1 MSDVETSNVKPE
13 GAPEG
18 KFEKLNRTPF
28 FVFSKPYLDLIS
40 KGKIFGLV
48 YIVMAFINLI
58 IPFAVIFTTVDS
70 GIFSWAPPANII
82 FAIILVW
89 LVVMFASWIGFQIW
103 WNRRVNVVNISSSEF
118 VATTSFSEILQT
130 LGEWLGTLLGIL
142 GAGVGLIA
150 LIFLGEE
157 ANYLFR
163 LIGLSFMSYGAAV
176 IIIGPVVGFFI
187 IVLFR
192 FLAEQL
198 RLFATLVNNT
208 KDIATNLKNKSDGAG
223 NA

>member
-1 MSDVETSNVKPE
+1 MGDVETGKDNPE
-13 GAPEG
+13 GKPEG
-18 KFEKLNRTPF
+18 KFEKLNRNPF

-48 YIVMAFINLI
+48 YIVMAVLNLI

-70 GIFSWAPPANII
+70 GIFGWGPPAKYI

-89 LVVMFASWIGFQIW
+89 LVVIFASWIGFQIW
-103 WNRRVNVVNISSSEF
+103 WNRRANIVNISSSEF
-118 VATTSFSEILQT
+118 IATASFSEILQT

-142 GAGVGLIA
+142 GVGVGLIA

-163 LIGLSFMSYGAAV
+163 LIGLGFMSYGAAV
-176 IIIGPVVGFFI
+176 IIIGPVAGFFI

-192 FLAEQL
+192 FIAEQL

-208 KDIATNLKNKSDGAG
+208 KDIAANLKNKPDGAG
-223 NA
+223 NV

>member
-1 MSDVETSNVKPE
+1 MSDLETGKDKPE
-13 GAPEG
+13 G
-18 KFEKLNRTPF
+18 KIEKMNGNPF
-28 FVFSKPYLDLIS
+28 FVFSRPYLDLIS
-40 KGKIFGLV
+40 KGKIFSLV
-48 YIVMAFINLI
+48 YIVMAVLNLI
-58 IPFAVIFTTVDS
+58 IPFAVIYTTINS
-70 GIFSWAPPANII
+70 GVFRYGPPAKYI

-103 WNRRVNVVNISSSEF
+103 WNRRANIVNISSSEF
-118 VATTSFSEILQT
+118 VATASFSEILQT
-130 LGEWLGTLLGIL
+130 LGEWLGTMLGIL
-142 GAGVGLIA
+142 GVGVGLIA

-176 IIIGPVVGFFI
+176 IIIGPVIGFFI

-192 FLAEQL
+192 FIAEQL

-208 KDIATNLKNKSDGAG
+208 KDIATKMKN
-223 NA
+223 NASGTDNA